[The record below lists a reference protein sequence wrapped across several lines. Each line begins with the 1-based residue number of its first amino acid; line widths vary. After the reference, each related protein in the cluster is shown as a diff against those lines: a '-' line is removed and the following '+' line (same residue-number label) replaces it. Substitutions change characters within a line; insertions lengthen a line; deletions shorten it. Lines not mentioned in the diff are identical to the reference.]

1 MKLYHAWCN
10 LKDGV
15 KDTDFADRAEAYFR
29 HLKDHGLIAGW
40 KRSDPC

>member
-1 MKLYHAWCN
+1 MNLYHAWCN